1 MPGLGPRLRRDY
13 SYRTAARTSSNRFV
27 TRHSFFVI
35 AFMKFSE
42 SWLRSF
48 CNPSMTTDEL
58 AHALTMAGLEVEE
71 VKPAAPPF
79 TKIVVGEI
87 VSREKHPNADRL
99 SVCMVNV
106 GSYSATPL
114 QIVCGAPNARAG
126 IRVPCAL
133 VGAELPPDAEG
144 KPFVIKQAKMR
155 NVESNGMLCSAREL
169 GISESHEGLLE
180 LASDAPIGL
189 DIREHLALN
198 DSVFEIK
205 LTPNKADCLSVYG
218 VAREVHA
225 ITGAPLVAAATREV
239 KATLND
245 VLTAKV
251 SAPDLCGRFAGR
263 IIRSVNAKAATPA
276 WMRERLERSG
286 QRSISA
292 LVDISNYVMLE
303 LGRPSHI
310 FDLDKVH
317 GSLEIR
323 WAKQGETLKLL
334 NGNSVELD
342 ENVGVI
348 ADQNGVESLAGIMG
362 GDSTAVDLETT
373 KNVYVEA
380 AFWHPIAIQGRS
392 RRFNFSTDAG
402 HRFERGVDWETIP
415 QHIDYIS
422 ALILEICGGEAGALD
437 DQTINVPERKPVTMR
452 IARAQK
458 VIGVNVSADEMS
470 AIFTRLGLAHT
481 RDAEK
486 FVVKPPSYRFDIEI
500 EEDLIEEIARI
511 YGFDN
516 IPALPP
522 LARAAMHA
530 KPTSE
535 RSLHDI
541 RRAIAAQD
549 YFEVINYSFVDETW
563 ERDVVGNANPI
574 KLLNPIAS
582 QMAVMRSSLI
592 PGLLA
597 NIRYN
602 ASHKVDRVRVF
613 ELGKVF
619 KRDAHAKDG
628 ELSVDGVSQPLM
640 LAGVAWGSATPEQW
654 GEKKRAVDFFDV
666 KADLDALLARDTK
679 FVKAEHPLLHPGRS
693 ARIELNGEIVGWL
706 GELHPRHLVVF
717 ELSTA
722 PVVFEISASC
732 TRLNRAINVLA
743 VSKTPAV
750 RRDVAF
756 VVPNSVESE
765 AILTTL
771 RTVSLPIVRSIDVF
785 DVYRGAGLT
794 SDQKSVAIR
803 VLMQDTERTLED
815 AEVDLAV
822 SKLVKAAEQSHGATL
837 RA

>member
-1 MPGLGPRLRRDY
+1 
-13 SYRTAARTSSNRFV
+13 
-27 TRHSFFVI
+27 
-35 AFMKFSE
+35 MKFSE

-106 GSYSATPL
+106 GSLSAAPL

-126 IRVPCAL
+126 IRIPCAM

-155 NVESNGMLCSAREL
+155 SVESNGMLCSAKEL
-169 GISESHEGLLE
+169 GISEASEGLLE
-180 LASDAPIGL
+180 LPLDAPVGANVREYMKL
-189 DIREHLALN
+189 D
-198 DSVFEIK
+198 DTVFEIK

-225 ITGAPLVAAATREV
+225 ITGAPLAPAPAREV
-239 KATLND
+239 KATLKE
-245 VLTAKV
+245 VLPAKV
-251 SAPDLCGRFAGR
+251 LAPDLCGRFAGR
-263 IIRSVNAKAATPA
+263 VIRGVNAKAATPA

-303 LGRPSHI
+303 LGRPSHV

-317 GSLEIR
+317 GSLEVR
-323 WAKQGETLKLL
+323 WGKKGETLKLL
-334 NGNSVELD
+334 NGNTVELD
-342 ENVGVI
+342 DQVGVI
-348 ADQNGVESLAGIMG
+348 ADTKAVESLAGIMG
-362 GDSTAVDLETT
+362 GDSTAVSLDTT
-373 KNVYVEA
+373 NVYVEA
-380 AFWHPIAIQGRS
+380 AFWHPNAIQGRS
-392 RRFNFSTDAG
+392 RRFNFATDAG

-415 QHIDYIS
+415 AHIDYIS
-422 ALILEICGGEAGALD
+422 ALILEICGGDAGPID
-437 DQTINVPERKPVTMR
+437 DQTINVPQRKPVTMR

-458 VIGVNVSADEMS
+458 VIGVPVSADEMA

-486 FVVKPPSYRFDIEI
+486 FTVTPPSYRFDIEI

-522 LARAAMHA
+522 IARAAMRA
-530 KPTSE
+530 QPSNQ
-535 RSLHDI
+535 RSLHAL
-541 RRAIAAQD
+541 RAAMAAQD
-549 YFEVINYSFVDETW
+549 YFEVINYSFVDEAW
-563 ERDVVGNANPI
+563 EREIVGNANPI

-597 NIRYN
+597 NICYN
-602 ASHKVDRVRVF
+602 ASHKADRVRVF

-619 KRDAHAKDG
+619 SRDATVKDG
-628 ELSVDGVSQPLM
+628 ELTVQDVAQPLM
-640 LAGVAWGSATPEQW
+640 LAGAAWGSAAPEQW
-654 GEKKRAVDFFDV
+654 GTDRRAVGFFDV
-666 KADLDALLARDTK
+666 KADLMAVLPADAK

-693 ARIELNGEIVGWL
+693 ARIERSGAMVGWL
-706 GELHPRHLVVF
+706 GELHPKHLGAF
-717 ELSTA
+717 ELSNA
-722 PVVFEISASC
+722 PVVFEISA
-732 TRLNRAINVLA
+732 THARINEAINYKA
-743 VSKTPAV
+743 VSKQPLV
-750 RRDVAF
+750 RRDVAL
-756 VVPNSVESE
+756 VVANSVESE
-765 AILTTL
+765 ALLASL
-771 RTVSLPIVRSIDVF
+771 RTVADSTVRTVDVF
-785 DVYRGAGLT
+785 DVYRGPGVAE
-794 SDQKSVAIR
+794 SQKSVAIR
-803 VLMQDTERTLED
+803 ILMQDTERTLED
-815 AEVDLAV
+815 VEIDATVQKMVAFAQQ
-822 SKLVKAAEQSHGATL
+822 KHGATL

>member
-1 MPGLGPRLRRDY
+1 
-13 SYRTAARTSSNRFV
+13 
-27 TRHSFFVI
+27 
-35 AFMKFSE
+35 MKFSE

-79 TKIVVGEI
+79 TKVVVGEI

-106 GSYSATPL
+106 GEHSATPL

-126 IRVPCAL
+126 IRIPCAL
-133 VGAELPPDAEG
+133 VGAELPPDANG
-144 KPFVIKQAKMR
+144 NTFVIKQAKMR
-155 NVESNGMLCSAREL
+155 SVESNGMLCSAKEL
-169 GISESHEGLLE
+169 GISEASDGLLE
-180 LASDAPIGL
+180 LAVDAPIGTNVREYMGL
-189 DIREHLALN
+189 D
-198 DSVFEIK
+198 DFVFEIK

-225 ITGAPLVAAATREV
+225 ITGAPLAPSPTRTV
-239 KATLND
+239 KPTLND
-245 VLTAKV
+245 VLTANV
-251 SAPDLCGRFAGR
+251 HAPDLCGRFAGR
-263 IIRSVNAKAATPA
+263 IIRGVNAKAVTPS
-276 WMRERLERSG
+276 WMRERLERAG

-310 FDLDKVH
+310 FDFDKVH
-317 GSLEIR
+317 EALEVR
-323 WAKQGETLKLL
+323 WAKTGETLKLL
-334 NGNSVELD
+334 NGNTVELD
-342 ENVGVI
+342 ENVGII
-348 ADQNGVESLAGIMG
+348 ADAQGVESLAGIMG
-362 GDSTAVDLETT
+362 GDSTAVSLETT
-373 KNVYVEA
+373 QNVYVEA
-380 AFWHPIAIQGRS
+380 AFWHPNAIQGRS

-422 ALILEICGGEAGALD
+422 ALILEICGGEAGPID
-437 DQTINVPERKPVTMR
+437 DQTINVPQRHPVNMR

-458 VIGVNVSADEMS
+458 VIGVAVSADEMS

-481 RDAEK
+481 RDADK
-486 FVVKPPSYRFDIEI
+486 FTVTPPSYRFDIEI

-522 LARAAMHA
+522 LARAAMRA
-530 KPTSE
+530 QPSDT
-535 RSLHDI
+535 RSLHDL
-541 RRAIAAQD
+541 RQAIAAQD
-549 YFEVINYSFVDETW
+549 YFEVINYSFVDEGW
-563 ERDVVGNANPI
+563 ERDVVGNSNPI

-602 ASHKVDRVRVF
+602 ANHKADRVRVF

-619 KRDAHAKDG
+619 MRDAGTKDG
-628 ELSVDGVSQPLM
+628 ELSVQDVSQPLM
-640 LAGVAWGSATPEQW
+640 LAGAAWGGAVSEQWGSA
-654 GEKKRAVDFFDV
+654 KRSVDFFDV
-666 KADLDALLARDTK
+666 KADLAAVIPAGST
-679 FVKAEHPLLHPGRS
+679 FVKAAHPLLHPGRS
-693 ARIELNGEIVGWL
+693 ARIECNGSIVGWL
-706 GELHPRHLVVF
+706 GELNPRHLSAFELNSAPLVF
-717 ELSTA
+717 EL
-722 PVVFEISASC
+722 FASE
-732 TRLNRAINVLA
+732 LQANRAVRFDA
-743 VSKTPAV
+743 VSKQPIV

-756 VVPNSVESE
+756 VVANSVESE
-765 AILTTL
+765 ALLSTL
-771 RTVSLPIVRSIDVF
+771 RAAAPPIVRAVDVF
-785 DVYRGAGLT
+785 DVYRGSGLAV
-794 SDQKSVAIR
+794 DQKSVAIR

-815 AEVDLAV
+815 AEVDLTV
-822 SKLVKAAEQSHGATL
+822 SRLVKSAEEKLGATL
-837 RA
+837 RG

>member
-1 MPGLGPRLRRDY
+1 
-13 SYRTAARTSSNRFV
+13 
-27 TRHSFFVI
+27 
-35 AFMKFSE
+35 MKFSE

-99 SVCMVNV
+99 SVCMVNI
-106 GSYSATPL
+106 GTLSAAPL

-126 IRVPCAL
+126 IRIPCAM

-155 NVESNGMLCSAREL
+155 SVESNGMLCSAKEL
-169 GISESHEGLLE
+169 GISEASEGLLE
-180 LASDAPIGL
+180 LPLDAPVGA
-189 DIREHLALN
+189 DIRDYMKLN
-198 DSVFEIK
+198 DAVFEIK

-225 ITGAPLVAAATREV
+225 ITGAALAPAPSREV

-245 VLTAKV
+245 VLPAKV
-251 SAPDLCGRFAGR
+251 LAPDLCGRFAGR
-263 IIRSVNAKAATPA
+263 VIRGVNAKAATPA

-303 LGRPSHI
+303 LGRPSHV
-310 FDLDKVH
+310 FDLDKVS
-317 GSLEIR
+317 GALEVR
-323 WAKQGETLKLL
+323 WAKKGETLKLL
-334 NGNSVELD
+334 NGNTVELD
-342 ENVGVI
+342 EQIGII
-348 ADQNGVESLAGIMG
+348 ADAHGVESLAGIMG

-380 AFWHPIAIQGRS
+380 AFWHPLAIQGRS
-392 RRFNFSTDAG
+392 RRYNFATDAG

-422 ALILEICGGEAGALD
+422 ALILEICGGEAGPLD
-437 DQTINVPERKPVTMR
+437 DQTINVPTRNSVVMR
-452 IARAQK
+452 VARAQK
-458 VIGVNVSADEMS
+458 VLGVNVDWEEISR
-470 AIFTRLGLAHT
+470 IFTRLGLKHEGTKVAFRVT
-481 RDAEK
+481 
-486 FVVKPPSYRFDIEI
+486 PPSYRFDIEI

-522 LARAAMHA
+522 IARAAMRA
-530 KPTSE
+530 QPSNQ
-535 RSLHDI
+535 RSLHDL
-541 RRAIAAQD
+541 RSAIAAQD
-549 YFEVINYSFVDETW
+549 YFEVINYSFVDEAW
-563 ERDVVGNANPI
+563 ERDIVGNPNPI

-602 ASHKVDRVRVF
+602 ASHKADRVRVF

-619 KRDAHAKDG
+619 SRDATVKDG
-628 ELSVDGVSQPLM
+628 ELAVQDIAQPLM
-640 LAGVAWGSATPEQW
+640 LAGAAWGGAAPEQW
-654 GEKKRAVDFFDV
+654 GERKRAVDFFDV
-666 KADLDALLARDTK
+666 KADLSAVLPSNAK
-679 FVKAEHPLLHPGRS
+679 FVKASYALLHPGRA
-693 ARIELNGEIVGWL
+693 ARIEFDGQVLGWL
-706 GELHPRHLVVF
+706 GELHPKHIEAF
-717 ELSTA
+717 ELNNS
-722 PVVFEISASC
+722 PVVFEINA
-732 TRLNRAINVLA
+732 TYAQRVRAIAFEA
-743 VSKTPAV
+743 VSKQPLV

-756 VVPNSVESE
+756 VLDQSVESQV
-765 AILTTL
+765 LLGSL
-771 RTVSLPIVRSIDVF
+771 RAASDAIVRSVDVF
-785 DVYRGAGLT
+785 DVYRGAGLGEH
-794 SDQKSVAIR
+794 QKSVAIR

-815 AEVDLAV
+815 TEIDAAIQ
-822 SKLVKAAEQSHGATL
+822 KLVVAAQKTLGATL

>member
-1 MPGLGPRLRRDY
+1 
-13 SYRTAARTSSNRFV
+13 
-27 TRHSFFVI
+27 
-35 AFMKFSE
+35 MKFSE

-58 AHALTMAGLEVEE
+58 SHALTMAGLEVEE

-106 GSYSATPL
+106 GSLSEAPL

-126 IRVPCAL
+126 IRIPCAM

-155 NVESNGMLCSAREL
+155 SVESNGMLCSAKEL
-169 GISESHEGLLE
+169 GISEASEGLLE
-180 LASDAPIGL
+180 LPLDAPIGA
-189 DIREHLALN
+189 DIRDYMKLN

-225 ITGAPLVAAATREV
+225 ITGAPLAASPAREV
-239 KATLND
+239 KVTLTE
-245 VLTAKV
+245 VLPVKV
-251 SAPDLCGRFAGR
+251 LAPDLCGRFAGR
-263 IIRSVNAKAATPA
+263 VIRRVNAKAATPA

-303 LGRPSHI
+303 LGRPTHV
-310 FDLDKVH
+310 FDLDKVQ
-317 GSLEIR
+317 GGLEVR
-323 WAKQGETLKLL
+323 WGRKGETLKLL
-334 NGNSVELD
+334 NGNTVGLD
-342 ENVGVI
+342 DQVGLI
-348 ADQNGVESLAGIMG
+348 SDARGVESLAGIMG

-380 AFWHPIAIQGRS
+380 AFWHPLAIQGRS

-415 QHIDYIS
+415 AHLDYIS
-422 ALILEICGGEAGALD
+422 ALILEICGGEAGPVD
-437 DQTINVPERKPVTMR
+437 DQTINVPSRKPVTMR

-458 VIGVNVSADEMS
+458 VIGVAVAADEM
-470 AIFTRLGLAHT
+470 ARIFTRLGLAHT
-481 RDAEK
+481 RTSDA
-486 FVVKPPSYRFDIEI
+486 FTVTPPSFRFDIEI

-522 LARAAMHA
+522 VARAALRA
-530 KPTSE
+530 RPSSE
-535 RSLHDI
+535 RSLHDV
-541 RRAIAAQD
+541 RSAIAAQD
-549 YFEVINYSFVDETW
+549 YFEVINYSFVDESW
-563 ERDVVGNANPI
+563 ERDIVGNPNPI

-602 ASHKVDRVRVF
+602 ANRKSDRVRVF

-619 KRDAHAKDG
+619 MRDAKVKDG
-628 ELSVDGVSQPLM
+628 ELTVEGVAQPLM
-640 LAGVAWGSATPEQW
+640 LAGVAWGGAVSEQW
-654 GEKKRAVDFFDV
+654 GAAKRNADFFDV
-666 KADLDALLARDTK
+666 KADLSSVLPVTAR

-693 ARIELNGEIVGWL
+693 ARIDIDGHVVGWL
-706 GELHPRHLVVF
+706 GELHPKHLEAF
-717 ELSTA
+717 EFIGS
-722 PVVFEISASC
+722 PVVFEVNASI
-732 TRLNRAINVLA
+732 LIKNRSINVEP
-743 VSKTPAV
+743 VSKQPTV
-750 RRDVAF
+750 RRDLALVVAD
-756 VVPNSVESE
+756 SVDSE
-765 AILTTL
+765 TILTALKESAT
-771 RTVSLPIVRSIDVF
+771 TVVRSVDVF
-785 DVYRGAGLT
+785 DVYKGAGLPV
-794 SDQKSVAIR
+794 DQKSVAIR
-803 VLMQDTERTLED
+803 ILMQDTERTLED
-815 AEVDLAV
+815 AEIDATVQKMVAATQT
-822 SKLVKAAEQSHGATL
+822 KLGATL